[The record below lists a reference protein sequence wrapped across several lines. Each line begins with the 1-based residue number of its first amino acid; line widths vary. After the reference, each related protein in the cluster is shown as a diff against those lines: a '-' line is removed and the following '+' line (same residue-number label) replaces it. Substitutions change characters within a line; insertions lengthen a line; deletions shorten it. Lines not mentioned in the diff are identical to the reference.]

1 MDLKVK
7 VEEEKK
13 GYVLI
18 NLAGDMDAYTSIQ
31 FRNIVNNLIK
41 RGKHKLIVDM
51 EKITC
56 IDSVGAGML
65 LGGLK
70 KTRGKKGNLWLIYN
84 NSKAK
89 RFLKITGLDKN
100 FMVFKNRRQAYEELK
115 LS

>member
-7 VEEEKK
+7 VEEKKK
-13 GYVLI
+13 GYILI
-18 NLAGDMDAYTSIQ
+18 DLAGDMDAYTSIQ

-41 RGKHKLIVDM
+41 KGKYKLIVDM

-56 IDSVGAGML
+56 IDSIGAGML
-65 LGGLK
+65 LGGLE

-89 RFLKITGLDKN
+89 RFLEITGLDKN
-100 FMVFKNRRQAYEELK
+100 FRVFRNRGQAYKELK